1 MQTASFLTRAGGAF
15 LPTAVSPS
23 ALFSPAVAAAFVG
36 FLLSSVEL
44 LLEDELL
51 GEELLVEEGDGV
63 VLVLLGASVLGAGA
77 LLEELAGLELVELT
91 LTESPLPPQAARP
104 RGSASRVAVA
114 AARVVVDMA

>member
-63 VLVLLGASVLGAGA
+63 VLVLLGAGA

-91 LTESPLPPQAARP
+91 LTESPLPPQAVRP